1 MGMGLTQDEYIEACL
16 EQRQL
21 PHDYIIKP
29 FPTEGRSDKGFARR
43 VFTLHQVDGGSPFYP
58 QQQLAEF
65 LSPVREDRELV
76 LAAVEQNPGNL
87 KHAADTLRNDP
98 AFIEEVIKTSPMA
111 LEHAGGPVLRDR
123 DFMLKAIT
131 GNPDH
136 IRCLHQS
143 LENDVQIARAYFQQL
158 LATVGEPDPYT
169 YNGIELDRFGP
180 AVKDDKEAV
189 SLAVQYDPNNLAEA
203 SPRLKDDLQ
212 VALPALEKD
221 KHAVRNTGP
230 TIKTLCLDDEG
241 RFKDDPAKLVRTML
255 NMQQLQGQLKQ
266 RPKQAIMKI

>member
-1 MGMGLTQDEYIEACL
+1 MKLLTQDEYIEACL

-29 FPTEGRSDKGFARR
+29 FPTDGRSDKGFARR

-65 LSPVREDRELV
+65 IAPVTEDSELV
-76 LAAVEQNPGNL
+76 LAAVEQNAGNL
-87 KHAADTLRNDP
+87 RHAADTLRNDP
-98 AFIEEVIKTSPMA
+98 AFISEAIQKSPTA
-111 LEHAGGPVLRDR
+111 LEHAGVPLLRDR
-123 DFMLKAIT
+123 DFMLTAIT

-158 LATVGEPDPYT
+158 LGTMGDTDPYNH
-169 YNGIELDRFGP
+169 NGIELDRFGP
-180 AVKDDKEAV
+180 AVKDDKEAL

-212 VALPALEKD
+212 VALLALQGD
-221 KHAVRNTGP
+221 KYAIRNTGP
-230 TIKTLCLDDEG
+230 TIKALCLDSDD

-255 NMQQLQGQLKQ
+255 NMQQLQSQLKQ
-266 RPKQAIMKI
+266 RPKPQVMKI

>member
-1 MGMGLTQDEYIEACL
+1 MKPLTQDEYIEACL

-87 KHAADTLRNDP
+87 RHADDSLRNDA
-98 AFIEEVIKTSPMA
+98 AFMLEIIQQSPMA
-111 LEHAGGPVLRDR
+111 LEHAEGPVLRDR

-131 GNPDH
+131 GNADH

-158 LATVGEPDPYT
+158 VGTTGDTDPYSH
-169 YNGIELDRFGP
+169 NGIELDRFGP
-180 AVKDDKEAV
+180 VVKDDKEAV

-212 VALPALEKD
+212 VALLALQSD
-221 KHAVRNTGP
+221 KYAIRNTGP
-230 TIKTLCLDDEG
+230 AIKALCLDSED

-255 NMQQLQGQLKQ
+255 NMQQLQSQLK
-266 RPKQAIMKI
+266 PKPKPQVMKI